1 MLPRNRFNPA
11 NTNTFWPRLCSLMA
25 SGKHTVL
32 LAEDDPNVSAM
43 ICMLLEAHNFHV
55 RIADSGLQALRMAQD
70 LMPDIVVLDINLPE
84 MSGLEICRVL
94 KANPQ
99 TCTIPVVFCSG
110 EGDLASEALALG
122 GAAFLEKPDGI
133 LKLTACLSEILN
145 GERTNRR
152 HNFMGNS

>member
-1 MLPRNRFNPA
+1 MLNRTRFHA
-11 NTNTFWPRLCSLMA
+11 TTTTTSWLRLDSLM
-25 SGKHTVL
+25 SIGKSTVL

-43 ICMLLEAHNFHV
+43 ICLLLEAHNFHV

-84 MSGLEICRVL
+84 MSGLEICRIL

-110 EGDLASEALALG
+110 EGHLASEAMASG

-133 LKLTACLSEILN
+133 LKLSGCLGEILS
-145 GERTNRR
+145 GESKNSR
-152 HNFMGNS
+152 HNFTGTP